1 MTHTDLSRRHVAI
14 DLDGRCLAL
23 ADVERVTTAGTA
35 MASLHVESG
44 HLPVG
49 TCSRLVDAVL
59 DTPEVSGAERFRAVV
74 PRDHAEILEQ
84 VRRRCDS
91 VIVRAAGASVI
102 VEALPRQQSRGHR
115 G

>member
-1 MTHTDLSRRHVAI
+1 MTRTDASRRHVAI
-14 DLDGRCLAL
+14 DQDGRCLAM
-23 ADVERVTTAGTA
+23 ADVEWGTVTGTA

-59 DTPEVSGAERFRAVV
+59 DTPEVSGAERIKASV
-74 PRDHAEILEQ
+74 PRDYAEILEQ
-84 VRRRCDS
+84 MRRRCDAVS
-91 VIVRAAGASVI
+91 VRAAGASVI
-102 VEALPRQQSRGHR
+102 IEGLPRQKSRAHR